1 MKNQRLVK
9 GSDDDGNKQLYFC
22 SSGSKENNKTQQR
35 CESSYNMLWRA
46 SNDVRE
52 ESP

>member
-1 MKNQRLVK
+1 MK
-9 GSDDDGNKQLYFC
+9 GSDDDEKQQLYFRDI
-22 SSGSKENNKTQQR
+22 GSKENNKTQQR

-46 SNDVRE
+46 SDDVRE